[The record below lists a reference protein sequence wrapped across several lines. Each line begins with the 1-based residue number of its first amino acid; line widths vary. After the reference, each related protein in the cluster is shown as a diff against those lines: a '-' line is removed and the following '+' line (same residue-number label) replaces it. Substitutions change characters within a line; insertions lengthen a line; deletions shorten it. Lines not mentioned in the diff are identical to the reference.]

1 MQSVPTFYL
10 NLESKFGEVL
20 EHQHYI
26 AGNIDKINWMG
37 DLSRF
42 FKRIFD
48 LHKANTFYII

>member
-42 FKRIFD
+42 FLTYF
-48 LHKANTFYII
+48 

>member
-10 NLESKFGEVL
+10 ILESRFGEVL

-42 FKRIFD
+42 F
-48 LHKANTFYII
+48 